1 MNKREFL
8 KLSTAMVAGAA
19 LSPLQSCQSP
29 KDNSTPSTVIK
40 NWAGNI
46 SYSTT
51 HLVEPKNTDEVREF
65 VRNATKLRTLGTR
78 HCFNFIAD
86 SDVALISSRLLN
98 EIGSI
103 DSNTGS
109 LSVGAGIRYGD
120 LCKPLHARGFALHN
134 LASLPHISVGGACAT
149 ATHGSGVTN
158 GNLSTAVTSM
168 DIVTG
173 TGDLRT
179 FSRDKD
185 PVEFAG
191 AVVGL
196 GALGVVTRI
205 SLKLQPTFDVRQWVY
220 LDLPMD
226 QLTAHFEDIMSAGYS
241 VSLFTDWQSDKVN
254 QVWVKRVAKHTGTEE
269 ATPMLYGATLA
280 NRDVHPIIDI
290 SAENC
295 TPQMGV
301 AGPWYE
307 RLPHF
312 KMDFTPS
319 SGEELQA
326 EYFVPRDKA
335 VEAIHAIAAHHRE
348 ELKSLLFISEIRTV
362 AADNLWLSMAY
373 GRESV
378 AIHFTLKPDTP
389 GVSKFLPRL
398 EETLR
403 PFSPRPHWGKQFAMQ
418 HDELR
423 PAYPKFDD
431 FKNLVA
437 KCDPGGKFRNDFI
450 NKVLGE
456 Q

>member
-1 MNKREFL
+1 M
-8 KLSTAMVAGAA
+8 TGAA
-19 LSPLQSCQSP
+19 WAPLQSCQSP

-46 SYSTT
+46 VYSTT
-51 HLVEPKNTDEVREF
+51 NVVEPKSVDDVREF
-65 VRNATKLRTLGTR
+65 VRKATKLRTLGTR
-78 HCFNFIAD
+78 HCFNTIAD
-86 SDVALISSRLLN
+86 SDVALISSRHLN

-103 DSNTGS
+103 DATTGT

-120 LCKPLHARGFALHN
+120 LCKQLHAEGFSLHN
-134 LASLPHISVGGACAT
+134 LASLPHISIGGAVAT
-149 ATHGSGVTN
+149 ATHGSGVLN
-158 GNLSTAVTSM
+158 GNLATAVASM
-168 DIVTG
+168 DVVTG
-173 TGDLRT
+173 TGELVT

-185 PVEFAG
+185 PLEFAG

-196 GALGVVTRI
+196 GALGVVTRM
-205 SLKLQPTFDVRQWVY
+205 SLKLQPAFDIRQWVY

-226 QLTAHFEDIMSAGYS
+226 QLGAHFNDIMSAGYS

-254 QVWVKRVAKHTGTEE
+254 QVWVKRVAKTTDTEE
-269 ATPMLYGATLA
+269 ATPTLYGATLA
-280 NRDVHPIIDI
+280 NRDVHPIIAI

-326 EYFVPRDKA
+326 EYFVPRDRA
-335 VEAIHAIAAHHRE
+335 MEAIQAIADRHRE
-348 ELKSLLFISEIRTV
+348 ELKTLLFISEIRSI

-403 PFSPRPHWGKQFAMQ
+403 PFSPRPHWGKQFTMQ
-418 HDELR
+418 HEELR
-423 PAYPKFDD
+423 SAYPKFEE
-431 FKNLVA
+431 FKALVA
-437 KCDPGGKFRNDFI
+437 KWDPEGKFRNDFMGS
-450 NKVLGE
+450 VLGRL
-456 Q
+456 